1 MNFIWKYGAV
11 PAERSDA
18 PLKQLASNVFVK
30 GWIEQEAILGIV
42 HFEPH
47 ILYFL
52 FAFLPKILLN

>member
-1 MNFIWKYGAV
+1 MNFIWKYGVV
-11 PAERSDA
+11 PSERSDA

-42 HFEPH
+42 HFEQH

-52 FAFLPKILLN
+52 FAFLSKILLN